1 MYPTTQVLTYIPD
14 GVSPPYSKT
23 YAENQPQYNPLPV
36 IAHGDAVTSR
46 WKFTWLE
53 RLHVLF
59 AGYIF
64 ITQKN
69 FGEPLQPIL
78 PSTMQPKP
86 WR

>member
-1 MYPTTQVLTYIPD
+1 MKPVLTYIPD
-14 GVSPPYSKT
+14 GLAKPYET
-23 YAENQPQYNPLPV
+23 TFAREQPQYKPLHA
-36 IAHGDAVTSR
+36 IMHGDCVTSR
-46 WKFTWLE
+46 WKFSFLE

-64 ITQKN
+64 ITQSN